1 MVTAL
6 NQHANASAFD
16 AALLAGLR
24 HLKERYQYRTR
35 RVKESAQGPEI
46 EIEGR
51 SYVDFSSNDY
61 LGLSGASRIVTA
73 FRRGLERYGAGAGA
87 SHLVSGHCYP
97 HHALELELA
106 AFTGRPRALV
116 FSTGYLANLGIAS
129 ALFRRNDT
137 VIHDRANHA
146 SLVDASILARARVLR
161 YPHGDIGALERL
173 LSKGRGGRAYVVTD
187 AVFSMDGSLAPLV
200 EIAALCARYEAVL
213 VVDDAHGFGVLGADG
228 AGALSQLGLGLEEA
242 PILMATCGKALGVF
256 GAFVAG
262 SEPLIET
269 LIQRA
274 RSYIYTTALPPAM
287 AEAVRESLAL
297 LLLEGWRRT
306 HLRTLIEHFRAG
318 AQGLGAKLGDSRTPI
333 QPIVL
338 GHSRTTLEA
347 AALLRRRGYFVVA
360 FRPPTVPK
368 GTARL
373 RITLTA
379 NHTPAHIDGLLAALA
394 EIPCAVS

>member
-1 MVTAL
+1 MGTAL
-6 NQHANASAFD
+6 NRDASAAAFN
-16 AALLAGLR
+16 AALRAGLQ
-24 HLKERYQYRTR
+24 HLKEHHQYRTR
-35 RVKESAQGPEI
+35 RVKEAAEGPEI
-46 EIEGR
+46 EVEGR
-51 SYVDFSSNDY
+51 RYVDFSSNDY
-61 LGLSGASRIVTA
+61 LGLSGAPRVVTA
-73 FRRGLERYGAGAGA
+73 FRHGLERYGAGAGA
-87 SHLVSGHCYP
+87 SHLVSGYCHP
-97 HHALELELA
+97 HQALELELA

-116 FSTGYLANLGIAS
+116 FSTGYLANLGVAS

-137 VIHDRANHA
+137 VIQDRANHA
-146 SLVDASILARARVLR
+146 SLVDAAILARARLLR
-161 YPHGDIGALERL
+161 YPHRDIGTLERL
-173 LSKGRGGRAYVVTD
+173 LSKSRGGSAYVVTD
-187 AVFSMDGSLAPLV
+187 AVFSMDGGLAPLV
-200 EIAALCARYEAVL
+200 EIAGLCLRHQAVL

-228 AGALSQLGLGLEEA
+228 AGALNHLGLGLAEA

-274 RSYIYTTALPPAM
+274 RSYIYTTAMPPAI

-297 LLLEGWRRT
+297 LRLEGWRRT

-318 AQGLGAKLGDSRTPI
+318 AQGLGVKLGDSRTPI
-333 QPIVL
+333 QPIIL
-338 GHSRTTLEA
+338 GHSRAALKA
-347 AALLRRRGYFVVA
+347 AALLRHQGYYVVA

-379 NHTPAHIDGLLAALA
+379 NHTAAHIDGLLAALA
-394 EIPCAVS
+394 EILCAIS